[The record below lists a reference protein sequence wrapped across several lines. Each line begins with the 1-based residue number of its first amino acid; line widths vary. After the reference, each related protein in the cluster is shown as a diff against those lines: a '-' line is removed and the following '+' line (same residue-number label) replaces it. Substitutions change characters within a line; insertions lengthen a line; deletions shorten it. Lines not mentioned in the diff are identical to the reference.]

1 MADRPASVDG
11 PFAAGCGI
19 ALLLGI
25 AVAAGTAIAFQLLT
39 GRAIDLG
46 SEAGPLASQALLAA
60 APFAA
65 LALAGARRPL
75 PWLSALAPTLLLWG
89 WFLAA
94 GLSYQWHPDGTGA
107 NIGLG
112 LIMLAS
118 PLPIGAVGLAV
129 HFRQKRRR

>member
-1 MADRPASVDG
+1 MADPPASVDG
-11 PFAAGCGI
+11 PYGPGCGI
-19 ALLLGI
+19 ALLLGV
-25 AVAAGTAIAFQLLT
+25 AVAAGTAVVFQLLT
-39 GRAIDLG
+39 GRATGLG
-46 SEAGPLASQALLAA
+46 SEAGPLTAQALLAA

-75 PWLSALAPTLLLWG
+75 PWLSALALTLLLWG

-94 GLSYQWHPDGTGA
+94 GISYQWHPDGSGA

-112 LIMLAS
+112 LVMLAS